1 MGDSDRT
8 STSLGEMAY
17 EVLFAVIDIFFVL
30 QDYFFDLIIACLFAE
45 TGHYKWAG
53 AAFAIITLP
62 GVAIMM
68 GLAFDG
74 ERPSQCTRFWRFLT
88 VLAYP
93 TIIIKTAIETRGQD
107 LIQLRHMKSYDGL
120 LQSSFM
126 FFMQLVVLF
135 TSPSVGTLHGVENGR
150 FWILVIGLISSL
162 LNLIWDVTIYHIV
175 SDGKPSDCCRQ
186 IKLMP
191 YYLAHYAFRS
201 LSIAIFFIYMKEWA
215 ILVTI
220 MPLIAFNMWLTR
232 KTYKLPTA
240 TPQQHLRFC
249 TVVGGW
255 SSFMVPSLSTF
266 FKQTTSARSLNY
278 HYKRNILA
286 TNIWFGLIFAGLA
299 IFLNVGPDSSGVDP
313 CIGRLSSNDSK
324 AEFIM
329 STNSGNMLK
338 RNHLFTCYDNKT
350 PTYDEL
356 SLPHLPC
363 KEGSSG
369 YVHKDTFLGQTWWVM
384 LPCEPEK
391 AFSYNK
397 THNHSLKPVCNITE
411 LEDKDQVRLQDRHQD
426 RHLIAKD
433 CEEGEGSIQ
442 KFNTMIV
449 PAITILCAIS
459 TALAFQEFEMMTD

>member
-1 MGDSDRT
+1 
-8 STSLGEMAY
+8 
-17 EVLFAVIDIFFVL
+17 
-30 QDYFFDLIIACLFAE
+30 
-45 TGHYKWAG
+45 
-53 AAFAIITLP
+53 
-62 GVAIMM
+62 VA
-68 GLAFDG
+68 
-74 ERPSQCTRFWRFLT
+74 
-88 VLAYP
+88 
-93 TIIIKTAIETRGQD
+93 
-107 LIQLRHMKSYDGL
+107 
-120 LQSSFM
+120 
-126 FFMQLVVLF
+126 
-135 TSPSVGTLHGVENGR
+135 NGR

-175 SDGKPSDCCRQ
+175 SDGKPSEFWRQ

-215 ILVTI
+215 ILVAI
-220 MPLIAFNMWLTR
+220 VPLIVFNMWLTR
-232 KTYKLPTA
+232 RTYKLPTA

-255 SSFMVPSLSTF
+255 SSFMIPSLATF

-286 TNIWFGLIFAGLA
+286 NNIWFGLIFAGLA
-299 IFLNVGPDSSGVDP
+299 IFLNEGLDSSGVNP
-313 CIGRLSSNDSK
+313 CIDDRLSLNDSK
-324 AEFIM
+324 TELM
-329 STNSGNMLK
+329 SADSGNPLK
-338 RNHLFTCYDNKT
+338 RNHLFTCYDNQV

-356 SLPHLPC
+356 SLSHLPC

-369 YVHKDTFLGQTWWVM
+369 YIHKDTFLGQSWWVM

-391 AFSYNK
+391 GFSYNK
-397 THNHSLKPVCNITE
+397 AQNHPLELVCNTTE
-411 LEDKDQVRLQDRHQD
+411 LEVNITDFDNQD

-433 CEEGEGSIQ
+433 CEKGEGSIQ

-459 TALAFQEFEMMTD
+459 TALAFHEFEMMTD

>member
-1 MGDSDRT
+1 
-8 STSLGEMAY
+8 
-17 EVLFAVIDIFFVL
+17 VLFAVIDIFFVL
-30 QDYFFDLIIACLFAE
+30 QDWIFDLIIAFLFAE

-53 AAFAIITLP
+53 AALAIITLP
-62 GVAIMM
+62 GFAIMM
-68 GLAFDG
+68 GLTFDG
-74 ERPSQCTRFWRFLT
+74 ERPSQCTRFWRFIT

-93 TIIIKTAIETRGQD
+93 TIILKTAIETRGQD
-107 LIQLRHMKSYDGL
+107 IIQLRHMKSYDGL

-135 TSPSVGTLHGVENGR
+135 TRPSVGTLHGVANGR

-175 SDGKPSDCCRQ
+175 SDGKPSEFWRQ

-215 ILVTI
+215 ILVAI
-220 MPLIAFNMWLTR
+220 VPLIVFNMWLTR
-232 KTYKLPTA
+232 RTYKLPTA

-255 SSFMVPSLSTF
+255 SSFMVPSLATF

-286 TNIWFGLIFAGLA
+286 NNIWFGLIFAGLA
-299 IFLNVGPDSSGVDP
+299 IFLNEGLDSSGVNP
-313 CIGRLSSNDSK
+313 CIDDRLSLNDSK
-324 AEFIM
+324 TELM
-329 STNSGNMLK
+329 SADSGNPLK
-338 RNHLFTCYDNKT
+338 RNHLFTCYDNQV

-356 SLPHLPC
+356 SLSHLPC

-369 YVHKDTFLGQTWWVM
+369 YIHKDTFLGQSWWVM

-391 AFSYNK
+391 GFSYNK
-397 THNHSLKPVCNITE
+397 AQNHPLELVCNTTE
-411 LEDKDQVRLQDRHQD
+411 LEVNITDFDNQD

-433 CEEGEGSIQ
+433 CEKGEGSIQ

-459 TALAFQEFEMMTD
+459 TALAFHEFEMMTD